1 MRELI
6 LKVFG
11 KDVSHKPNW
20 GFAKIPQPAKKE
32 KAKMELNFASYEQMF
47 VMSRRCVCVYM
58 LRIYLAAVNTLIE
71 KNITFCIFSSSS
83 KPVVAKERKEVFLEE
98 IEVSDFF
105 IE

>member
-6 LKVFG
+6 LKVFV

-47 VMSRRCVCVYM
+47 VMPRRCVCVYM

-71 KNITFCIFSSSS
+71 KNITFCIFAAAVSLLWQ
-83 KPVVAKERKEVFLEE
+83 KKEKRYFWKKLK
-98 IEVSDFF
+98 
-105 IE
+105 